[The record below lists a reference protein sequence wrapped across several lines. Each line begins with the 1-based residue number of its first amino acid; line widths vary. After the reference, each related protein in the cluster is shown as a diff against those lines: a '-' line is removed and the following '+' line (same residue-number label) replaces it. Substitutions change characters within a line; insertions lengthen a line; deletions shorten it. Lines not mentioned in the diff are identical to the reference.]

1 MKIIVLDT
9 ETTGLN
15 PDIDELLQVSIIDDR
30 EDILFNS
37 YIKPKAT
44 EWPDAQR
51 VNGIT
56 PELVSDAPTIEEV
69 RGIISTYTACAD
81 VIIGYNGGFDLD
93 FLRAAGCEIN
103 PDAVIVDVM
112 DLFSAIYGEWSDYF
126 GSYKWQKLSTCAA
139 YYGYKFK
146 AHDSLEDCK
155 ATLACYHRMLIEK
168 AAEEARCCDR

>member
-1 MKIIVLDT
+1 MNIIVLDT
-9 ETTGLN
+9 ETTGFN
-15 PDIDELLQVSIIDDR
+15 PDIDELLQVSIINDR
-30 EDILFNS
+30 EDTLFNS
-37 YIKPKAT
+37 YIKPKAK
-44 EWPDAQR
+44 EWSDAQR

-56 PELVSDAPTIEEV
+56 PERVLDAPAIEDVRCTIS
-69 RGIISTYTACAD
+69 IYTAAAD
-81 VIIGYNGGFDLD
+81 VIIGYNGDFDLD

-112 DLFSAIYGEWSDYF
+112 ELFSPIYGEWSDYF

-139 YYGYKFK
+139 YYGYEFK

-168 AAEEARCCDR
+168 AAEEARRCGR